1 MSILFGDVSYYL
13 GFVYM
18 RSGKLTYARQEL
30 SEAIANYE
38 KTTTTSAGSSSTGT
52 AGDVVRRKIKNAA
65 ALMAFI
71 CEVVGDK
78 EGADVA
84 YRHIEDQSIG
94 PIEDGKDE
102 VTKLKLFIERKLPTS
117 SQSPTP
123 TATSTVMTSSTG
135 SQSIRKDKEG
145 KKDEKEDVENKSSA
159 VNSESTSWFGGWIDD
174 GNDLIAYS
182 ILFIVFILLITFFL
196 PFLRDRGIL

>member
-1 MSILFGDVSYYL
+1 MLL
-13 GFVYM
+13 
-18 RSGKLTYARQEL
+18 
-30 SEAIANYE
+30 
-38 KTTTTSAGSSSTGT
+38 
-52 AGDVVRRKIKNAA
+52 
-65 ALMAFI
+65 
-71 CEVVGDK
+71 
-78 EGADVA
+78 
-84 YRHIEDQSIG
+84 
-94 PIEDGKDE
+94 DGKDE